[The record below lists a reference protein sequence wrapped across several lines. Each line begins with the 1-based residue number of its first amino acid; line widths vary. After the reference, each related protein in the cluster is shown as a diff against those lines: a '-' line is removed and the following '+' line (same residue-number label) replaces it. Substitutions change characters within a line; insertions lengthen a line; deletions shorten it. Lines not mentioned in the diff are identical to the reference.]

1 LIAVDELGNVV
12 DGDRLIALMALD
24 LQARG
29 MLARDTVVVTSM
41 TNLGFHRAMQQ
52 HGVKVVTTDVGDRAV
67 LAAME
72 DGGYVLGGEQSG
84 HIINLHHATTGDG
97 VLAAVTLLQMVR
109 RAGGSLA
116 EMAGSVMQRMPQLL
130 RNVRVTNKPAD
141 VEALLGAELVHER
154 AALGNDGRI
163 VVRTS
168 GTEPVIRIMVEAA
181 SSEIADA
188 TADRLE
194 RLIVA
199 RV

>member
-1 LIAVDELGNVV
+1 
-12 DGDRLIALMALD
+12 
-24 LQARG
+24 
-29 MLARDTVVVTSM
+29 
-41 TNLGFHRAMQQ
+41 
-52 HGVKVVTTDVGDRAV
+52 
-67 LAAME
+67 
-72 DGGYVLGGEQSG
+72 
-84 HIINLHHATTGDG
+84 
-97 VLAAVTLLQMVR
+97 
-109 RAGGSLA
+109 
-116 EMAGSVMQRMPQLL
+116 MAGSVMQRIPQLL

-181 SSEIADA
+181 SSEIAEA